1 MIVSPLRYPH
11 LFEPITLGRQLFQNR
26 IFAAPTGYR
35 NMTYD
40 SVYPEEALQYYRR
53 KAMGGCASVASGEL
67 IVDTAYGRGSPNQI
81 CIDNPACRIPLGK
94 LAFAISRYGAVP
106 TAELTHAGMYANRTL
121 AMFGAESRGE
131 AYGPVEMELN
141 DRLIREMP
149 ESMIEETIA
158 KFASAAATAK
168 SCGFGM
174 ILIHAGHG
182 WGLHQFLSPSLNTRK
197 DKWGGSLENR
207 CRYPAAV
214 CEAVRKAVGPGF
226 PIEVRISA
234 SECYA
239 GGYDIDE
246 GIRIAQQLEPWV
258 DLIHASVGNHEVEEV
273 MTVTHPSMFQPDG
286 CNVKYAEAIKQ
297 QVKVPV
303 ASVGA
308 LGEPEQMEE
317 ILASGKADVLEMAR
331 SLIADPDLPNKLRRG
346 KPEEVRP
353 CLRCL
358 HCFSNQQ
365 LHGVKYCAVNPESGH
380 EHETIHAL
388 NQSGPRKKVLVAG
401 GGVGGMEA
409 AITAAKYGHEVIL
422 CEKSGILG
430 GSIRCEE
437 AVPFKQKLG
446 IYLRRQALALEKA
459 GVDVRL
465 NTPVTPAL
473 AEELEPDVIIAAFGA
488 RPVKPAIPGIDS
500 PNVVSAEE
508 VYRQPEKAG
517 QKSLILGGGLV
528 GVELAIYLD
537 MLGKKAEV
545 VEMMDAIGDGGNIIH
560 ASALRVE
567 IAHRGIPMHFGTKAE
582 EITPEGVRC
591 RDREGKDVFYPADKV
606 IYAVGQRPL
615 QEEALALRSCAPE
628 FYMIGDC
635 LGAKNIANATAQ
647 AHDVAANLGR
657 I

>member
-1 MIVSPLRYPH
+1 MSQMRYPH
-11 LFEPITLGRQLFQNR
+11 IFEPIRLGRQLFLNR
-26 IFAAPTGYR
+26 LFAAPTGYR

-40 SVYPEEALQYYRR
+40 SIYPEEALQYYRR
-53 KAMGGCASVASGEL
+53 KAMGGCAAVSTGEL
-67 IVDTAYGRGSPNQI
+67 IVDTAFGRGSPNQI
-81 CIDNPACRIPLGK
+81 CIDNPACKIPLGK

-121 AMFGAESRGE
+121 AMFGGVSQGE
-131 AYGPVEMELN
+131 AYGPVEMELSG
-141 DRLIREMP
+141 RLIKEMP
-149 ESMIEETIA
+149 ESMIEATIA
-158 KFASAAATAK
+158 KFAEAAATAK
-168 SCGFGM
+168 ECGFGM
-174 ILIHAGHG
+174 IMVHMGHG

-207 CRYPAAV
+207 CRYPIAM
-214 CEAVRKAVGPGF
+214 CQAVRKAVGPGF

-239 GGYDIDE
+239 GGYGIDE
-246 GIRIAQQLEPWV
+246 GVAIAKKLEPYV

-286 CNVKYAEAIKQ
+286 CNVQYAEA
-297 QVKVPV
+297 VKKAVGVPV
-303 ASVGA
+303 AAVGA

-346 KPEEVRP
+346 RPEEVRP

-401 GGVGGMEA
+401 GGIGGMEA
-409 AITAAKYGHEVIL
+409 ALTAAKNGHKVVL
-422 CEKSGILG
+422 CEASGVLG

-446 IYLRRQALALEKA
+446 VYLRRQALALEKA
-459 GVDVRL
+459 GVEVRL
-465 NTPVTPAL
+465 NTPVTPQL
-473 AEELEPDVIIAAFGA
+473 AESLEPDAIIAAFGA
-488 RPVKPAIPGIDS
+488 RPIKPNIPGIDG

-508 VYRQPEKAG
+508 VYKQPEKAG
-517 QKSLILGGGLV
+517 EKALILGGGLV
-528 GVELAIYLD
+528 GVELAIYLH
-537 MLGKKAEV
+537 MLGKQAEV
-545 VEMMDAIGDGGNIIH
+545 VEMLDAIGDGGNIIH

-567 IAHRGIPMHFGTKAE
+567 IAHRNIPMHFGTRAE
-582 EITPEGVRC
+582 EITPQGVRC
-591 RDREGKDVFYPADKV
+591 QDKEGKDVFYPAEKV

-615 QEEALALRSCAPE
+615 QEEALALKFCAPE

-647 AHDVAANLGR
+647 AHDVACNLGR

>member
-1 MIVSPLRYPH
+1 MSQMRYPH
-11 LFEPITLGRQLFQNR
+11 IFEPIRLGRQLFLNR
-26 IFAAPTGYR
+26 LFAAPTGYR

-40 SVYPEEALQYYRR
+40 SIYPEEALQYYRR
-53 KAMGGCASVASGEL
+53 KAMGGCAAVATGEL

-121 AMFGAESRGE
+121 AMFGGQSQGE
-131 AYGPVEMELN
+131 AYGPVEMELSG
-141 DRLIREMP
+141 RLIKEMP
-149 ESMIEETIA
+149 EEMIEETVA
-158 KFASAAATAK
+158 KFAAAAATAK
-168 SCGFGM
+168 ECGFGM
-174 ILIHAGHG
+174 IMIHMGHG
-182 WGLHQFLSPSLNTRK
+182 WGLHQFLSPTLNTRK
-197 DKWGGSLENR
+197 DQWGGSLENR
-207 CRYPAAV
+207 CRYPIAV
-214 CEAVRKAVGPGF
+214 CQAVRKAVGPAF

-246 GIRIAQQLEPWV
+246 GIRIAQQLEPYV

-286 CNVKYAEAIKQ
+286 CNVKYAEAIKKH
-297 QVKVPV
+297 VGIPV

-317 ILASGKADVLEMAR
+317 VLASGKADVLEMAR

-388 NQSGPRKKVLVAG
+388 NQSAPRKKVLVAG

-409 AITAAKYGHEVIL
+409 ALTAAKHGHQVVL
-422 CEKSGILG
+422 CEASGVLG

-446 IYLRRQALALEKA
+446 I
-459 GVDVRL
+459 
-465 NTPVTPAL
+465 
-473 AEELEPDVIIAAFGA
+473 
-488 RPVKPAIPGIDS
+488 
-500 PNVVSAEE
+500 
-508 VYRQPEKAG
+508 
-517 QKSLILGGGLV
+517 
-528 GVELAIYLD
+528 
-537 MLGKKAEV
+537 
-545 VEMMDAIGDGGNIIH
+545 
-560 ASALRVE
+560 
-567 IAHRGIPMHFGTKAE
+567 
-582 EITPEGVRC
+582 
-591 RDREGKDVFYPADKV
+591 
-606 IYAVGQRPL
+606 
-615 QEEALALRSCAPE
+615 
-628 FYMIGDC
+628 
-635 LGAKNIANATAQ
+635 
-647 AHDVAANLGR
+647 
-657 I
+657 

>member
-1 MIVSPLRYPH
+1 MSQMRYPH
-11 LFEPITLGRQLFQNR
+11 LFEPITLGKQLFLNR
-26 IFAAPTGYR
+26 LFAAPTGYR

-40 SVYPEEALQYYRR
+40 SIYPEEALQYYRR
-53 KAMGGCASVASGEL
+53 KAMGGCASVATGEL
-67 IVDTAYGRGSPNQI
+67 IVDTAYGRGSPNQL
-81 CIDNPACRIPLGK
+81 CIDNPSCRIPLGK

-106 TAELTHAGMYANRTL
+106 TAELTHAGMYSNRTL
-121 AMFGAESRGE
+121 AMFGGKSQGE
-131 AYGPVEMELN
+131 AYGPVEMELSG
-141 DRLIREMP
+141 RLIREMP
-149 ESMIEETIA
+149 ESMIEETVA
-158 KFASAAATAK
+158 KFAEAAATAK

-174 ILIHAGHG
+174 IMIHMGHG
-182 WGLHQFLSPSLNTRK
+182 WGLHQFLSPTLNTRK

-207 CRYPAAV
+207 CRYPIAV
-214 CEAVRKAVGPGF
+214 CQAVRKAVGPGF

-246 GIRIAQQLEPWV
+246 GVAIAKQLEPFV

-286 CNVKYAEAIKQ
+286 CNVKYAEAIKKH
-297 QVKVPV
+297 VNIPV

-317 ILASGKADVLEMAR
+317 IVASGKADILEMAR

-380 EHETIHAL
+380 EHETIHAM
-388 NQSGPRKKVLVAG
+388 NQRGPRKKVLVAG
-401 GGVGGMEA
+401 GGIGGMEA
-409 AITAAKYGHEVIL
+409 ALTAAQYGHSVIL
-422 CEKSGILG
+422 CEASGVLG
-430 GSIRCEE
+430 GAIRCEE

-446 IYLRRQALALEKA
+446 VYLRRQAMALEKA
-459 GVDVRL
+459 GVDIRL
-465 NTPVTPAL
+465 NTPVTAAL
-473 AEELEPDVIIAAFGA
+473 AESLAPDVIIAAFGA
-488 RPVKPAIPGIDS
+488 RPAVPAIPGIDG
-500 PNVVSAEE
+500 PNVVLAEA
-508 VYRQPEKAG
+508 VYRDPARAGEKA
-517 QKSLILGGGLV
+517 LILGGGLV
-528 GVELAIYLD
+528 GVELAIYLN
-537 MLGKKAEV
+537 MLGRQAEV
-545 VEMMDAIGDGGNIIH
+545 VEMLDEIGDGGNIIH

-567 IAHRGIPMHFGTKAE
+567 IAHRAIPMHFGTRAE
-582 EITPEGVRC
+582 AITPEGVRC
-591 RDREGKDVFYPADKV
+591 RDKEGREVFYPADKV
-606 IYAVGQRPL
+606 IVALGQKPL
-615 QEEALALRSCAPE
+615 QAEALALRTCAPE

-635 LGAKNIANATAQ
+635 VTPKNIANATAQ
-647 AHDVAANLGR
+647 AHDIAINIGR